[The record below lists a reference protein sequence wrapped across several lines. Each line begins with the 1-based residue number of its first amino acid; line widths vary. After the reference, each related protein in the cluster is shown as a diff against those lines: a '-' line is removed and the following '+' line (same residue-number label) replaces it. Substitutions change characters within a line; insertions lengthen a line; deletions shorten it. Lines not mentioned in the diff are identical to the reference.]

1 MALAPNGEFGT
12 IDERFT
18 CEYIAREAHLMLMYF
33 GNKKQGTYGYKKW
46 KNSPRDNRIVEY
58 WGLNRLGL

>member
-1 MALAPNGEFGT
+1 MALAPNGVFGE

-33 GNKKQGTYGYKKW
+33 GKKKLGNYGYKKTLE
-46 KNSPRDNRIVEY
+46 SPRDRRIIDY
-58 WGLNRLGL
+58 WGLNRNGL